1 MLGSILMGSVLFGL
15 GLIYSI
21 IPSIIKKS
29 LNRKLGILYLVL
41 TVIGGFGLI
50 GLRFSCIN
58 ILTRYLTQPYGS
70 MLCCMDDIPVDDT
83 NNVFVISYQQ
93 HVIQ

>member
-1 MLGSILMGSVLFGL
+1 VILMGSVLFGL

-29 LNRKLGILYLVL
+29 LNRKLGIMYLVL

-50 GLRFSCIN
+50 GC
-58 ILTRYLTQPYGS
+58 
-70 MLCCMDDIPVDDT
+70 
-83 NNVFVISYQQ
+83 VFHI
-93 HVIQ
+93 